1 VQVRGWAAQPRL
13 GRGFGEVAVEDLDV
27 RAGAAVP
34 TSRSRAR
41 RRDVTRAKKVA
52 VLDDIAGTCLDKG
65 DEIDA
70 IALLTSCSRN
80 NRARFASHLDR
91 PS

>member
-34 TSRSRAR
+34 
-41 RRDVTRAKKVA
+41 D
-52 VLDDIAGTCLDKG
+52 GTAEKLRLG
-65 DEIDA
+65 
-70 IALLTSCSRN
+70 
-80 NRARFASHLDR
+80 
-91 PS
+91 